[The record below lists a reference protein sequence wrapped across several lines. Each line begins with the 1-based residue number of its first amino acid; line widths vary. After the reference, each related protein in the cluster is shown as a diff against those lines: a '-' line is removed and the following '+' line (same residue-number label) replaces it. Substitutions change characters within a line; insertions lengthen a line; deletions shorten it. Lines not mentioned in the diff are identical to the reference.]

1 MTEELSSRV
10 VSTRRGPV
18 EVATAGDTGPVVMA
32 VHGTPG
38 DWRQARALAAD
49 LRAGHRVVLPTR
61 PGYGRTP
68 LRVGRTPS
76 EQADACVALL
86 DALRLDGETDRAVV
100 VGISGGGPSSY
111 AFAALHPQRCA
122 GLVLC
127 CAVADG
133 LMTPP
138 AAMRALAAVPGMWR
152 AAAAVGRA
160 QQRRRLAND
169 DTTLA
174 ELRRGLSP
182 SENERL
188 DADARMRADLLAFG
202 ADRAA
207 ALRGTGL
214 RNDTRQFFAGARGRS
229 PQLPSPR
236 VPVHVLHG
244 DADTVVPVAHAT
256 HHGDAVAGAIVEI
269 LPGHGHAL
277 PLTTRDRLAEVVRSM
292 AAAPAPATSAAPPR
306 PGRAR
311 SRSRG

>member
-1 MTEELSSRV
+1 MTDELSSRV
-10 VSTRRGPV
+10 VRTRLGPV
-18 EVATAGDTGPVVMA
+18 EVATAGESGPVVLA

-49 LRAGHRVVLPTR
+49 LRADHRVVLPSR

-68 LRVGRTPS
+68 LRVGRTPG
-76 EQADACVALL
+76 EQADAYVALL
-86 DALRLDGETDRAVV
+86 DALDLGRDRDRAVV

-111 AFAALHPQRCA
+111 AFAARHPQRCA

-133 LMTPP
+133 LLTPP
-138 AAMRALAAVPGMWR
+138 PAMRALAAVPGLWR
-152 AAAAVGRA
+152 AAATVGRA
-160 QQRRRLAND
+160 RLRRRTD
-169 DTTLA
+169 DDAMLA

-182 SENERL
+182 AEAAQL
-188 DADARMRADLLAFG
+188 DTDARLRADLLAFG

-214 RNDTRQFFAGARGRS
+214 RNDTRQFLAGARGRS
-229 PQLPSPR
+229 PAVPSPR

-244 DADTVVPVAHAT
+244 DADTVVPVAHAR
-256 HHGDAVAGAIVEI
+256 HHGGAVADAIVEI
-269 LPGHGHAL
+269 LPGQGHAL

-292 AAAPAPATSAAPPR
+292 CATPAPTATAAPRRPAA
-306 PGRAR
+306 AR

>member
-1 MTEELSSRV
+1 MTDALSSRV
-10 VSTRRGPV
+10 VRTRRGPV
-18 EVATAGDTGPVVMA
+18 EVAMAGGTGPVVLA

-38 DWRQARALAAD
+38 DWRQARALATD
-49 LRAGHRVVLPTR
+49 LRGDHRVVLPSR

-68 LRVGRTPS
+68 LRVGRTPA
-76 EQADACVALL
+76 EQADVYVALL
-86 DALRLDGETDRAVV
+86 DALDADRAVV

-133 LMTPP
+133 LITPP
-138 AAMRALAAVPGMWR
+138 RGMRALAAVPGLWR
-152 AAAAVGRA
+152 AAATLGRA
-160 QQRRRLAND
+160 QLRRRLGDAD
-169 DTTLA
+169 AMLT

-182 SENERL
+182 AENERL
-188 DADARMRADLLAFG
+188 DADPRMRADLLAFG

-207 ALRGTGL
+207 ALRGAGL
-214 RNDTRQFFAGARGRS
+214 RNDTRQFLAGMRRGS
-229 PQLPSPR
+229 NASPSPT

-244 DADTVVPVAHAT
+244 DADSVVPVAHAT
-256 HHGDAVAGAIVEI
+256 HHGETIADAVVEI

-292 AAAPAPATSAAPPR
+292 
-306 PGRAR
+306 
-311 SRSRG
+311 

>member
-1 MTEELSSRV
+1 MTGELSSRV

-18 EVATAGDTGPVVMA
+18 EVATAGETGPVVLA

-49 LRAGHRVVLPTR
+49 LRADHRVVLPSR

-68 LRVGRTPS
+68 LRVGRTPA
-76 EQADACVALL
+76 EQADAYVALL
-86 DALRLDGETDRAVV
+86 DALELDAAVV

-111 AFAALHPQRCA
+111 AFAARHPQRCA

-133 LMTPP
+133 LMMPP
-138 AAMRALAAVPGMWR
+138 RAMRALAAVPGVWR
-152 AAAAVGRA
+152 AAAALGRA
-160 QQRRRLAND
+160 QMRRRLAD
-169 DTTLA
+169 DDAMLA

-182 SENERL
+182 AENEQL
-188 DADARMRADLLAFG
+188 DSDPRMRADLLAFG
-202 ADRAA
+202 ADRVA

-214 RNDTRQFFAGARGRS
+214 RNDTRQFLAGARGRDAAS
-229 PQLPSPR
+229 PSPG

-244 DADTVVPVAHAT
+244 DADTVVPVAHAAY
-256 HHGDAVAGAIVEI
+256 HGNAVADAVVEI

-277 PLTTRDRLAEVVRSM
+277 PLTTRDRLAEVVRSRC
-292 AAAPAPATSAAPPR
+292 ATPAPAASATPPR
-306 PGRAR
+306 PDAAT
-311 SRSRG
+311 SRPRG